1 MLMHILLVGL
11 LFTFQ
16 FYIKHE
22 NAFNAISFLFF
33 LSAICLACSSTPVQG
48 QNSGFKH
55 KTREWLCTAFV
66 PHVKLGHRT
75 LKRR

>member
-1 MLMHILLVGL
+1 MLMHILLVAL

-16 FYIKHE
+16 FYIKHA
-22 NAFNAISFLFF
+22 NAFNAISLFCH
-33 LSAICLACSSTPVQG
+33 LICLACSSTPMQG

-55 KTREWLCTAFV
+55 KKCEWLCTAFV
-66 PHVKLGHRT
+66 PHVKLGHKT